1 MKYTQTDKKLNS
13 YVQAEDYQEYQQK
26 LHRNWSSVMDE

>member
-13 YVQAEDYQEYQQK
+13 CVQAEDYQEYQQK
-26 LHRNWSSVMDE
+26 LHRN